1 MTLRVLISTGE
12 ASGDSVGAELLKEM
26 RRQGFN
32 GEFFAVGGRKLEA
45 AGAHLIGDSSTW
57 GALGVYQALKMA
69 PKLLIG
75 AWEVSKWLES
85 NTPDLVIAID
95 FGYMNVRLC
104 RKAKKLGCRVLYF
117 MPPGSWRRDRQ
128 GTDLARVADSIAT
141 PFSWSADMLRKAGA
155 NVEWVGHQVLQ
166 MAGEAPEGERDVL
179 AILPGSRKHE
189 IELNLPVFARAVA
202 LLGEMAAKPVIVA
215 APNADSDMLGRL
227 WNRHCPMKAE
237 VSRAGPYGTLKRSR
251 AAIICSGTATLEA
264 AVCRTPMV
272 AAYVLDPLMI
282 LEAKLIRLKVDFIAL
297 PNILLE
303 RRAVPELYHPNASSE
318 TIATETSKL
327 LRDSTERQAQLD
339 DFEEIV
345 RMLGP
350 NDAITRTA
358 KMALELIQPHRR
370 EFRPH
375 I

>member
-1 MTLRVLISTGE
+1 MTPPRVLISAGE
-12 ASGDSVGAELLKEM
+12 ASGDAVGAELVKEM

-32 GEFFAVGGRKLEA
+32 GEVFAVGARKLEQ
-45 AGAHLIGDSSTW
+45 AGAQLIADSSTW

-75 AWEVSKWLES
+75 ARGVSKWLES
-85 NTPDLVIAID
+85 KVPDLVIAID

-104 RKAKKLGCRVLYF
+104 RKAKKLASKVLYF
-117 MPPGSWRRDRQ
+117 MPPGSWRKDRQ
-128 GTDLARVADSIAT
+128 GSDLAHVADKIAT
-141 PFSWSADMLRKAGA
+141 PFSWSADLLRKAGA
-155 NVEWVGHQVLQ
+155 NVEWVGHPAVQ
-166 MAGEAPEGERDVL
+166 MAGEACDGERDVL

-215 APNADSDMLGRL
+215 APNADSGMLGRL
-227 WNRHCPMKAE
+227 WNKHCPTKAE
-237 VSRAGPYGTLKRSR
+237 VSRAGPYETLKRSR
-251 AAIICSGTATLEA
+251 AAIICTGTATLEA

-303 RRAVPELYHPNASSE
+303 KHAVPELYHPNASPE
-318 TIATETSKL
+318 TIAIETSKL
-327 LRDSTERQAQLD
+327 LRDSAERQAQLD

-345 RMLGP
+345 KILGP

-358 KMALELIQPHRR
+358 KMALELI
-370 EFRPH
+370 
-375 I
+375 